1 MWEAIKTFFSSIGS
15 AMAPFAYGLAFA
27 FLMCPIYNKLRKKIH
42 KFICA
47 GICLIIMLAIF
58 ALLGLLIIPQLIES
72 VTNLIRRAP
81 DYVASLDALSNSL
94 LAKNPELANI
104 VKTYYSGV
112 GDSINLWF
120 ENSFIPNINSYFT
133 AVSSGVISVAIAFKN
148 IIIGLIVMVYFLN
161 MKDVTKCRAKKICYS
176 ILSIEKANTFIDDCR
191 FAYSAFNDFLVGKI
205 IDSAIIGLLT
215 FIVIGIFLIPYAA
228 FVSIIIGITNIIPF
242 FGPFIGAIPCAL
254 IILVE
259 SPIKCLEFV
268 IIIFIIQQLDG
279 NVIGPKILGNKV
291 GVSSFWVL
299 FSILLF
305 GGLFGFT
312 GMILGVPIF
321 AVIYRLLKRGVY
333 EKLWAKNL
341 STHTKD
347 YKDLE
352 KIDEETKE
360 YITKNGTDIT

>member
-1 MWEAIKTFFSSIGS
+1 MWEAIKTFFTNIGS

-27 FLMCPIYNKLRKKIH
+27 FLMCPIYNKLRKKLH
-42 KFICA
+42 KYLCA
-47 GICLIIMLAIF
+47 TICLFIMLAIF
-58 ALLGLLIIPQLIES
+58 ALLILLIVPQFIES
-72 VTNLIRRAP
+72 LSSLVKQAP
-81 DYVASLDALSNSL
+81 QFVESLDAMTNGL
-94 LAKNPELANI
+94 LAKNPEIANT
-104 VKTYYSGV
+104 VQTYYSGV
-112 GDSINLWF
+112 GDSINYWF
-120 ENSFIPNINSYFT
+120 ENSFIPNISSYFT
-133 AVSSGVISVAIAFKN
+133 AVSSGVISVVIALKN

-161 MKDVTKCRAKKICYS
+161 MKDVAKCRAKKMCYS
-176 ILSIEKANTFIDDCR
+176 LLSIEKANIFIDDCR

-205 IDSAIIGLLT
+205 IDSVIIGLLT
-215 FIVIGIFLIPYAA
+215 FIVVSICFIPYPA
-228 FVSIIIGITNIIPF
+228 FVSIIVGITNIIPF

-268 IIIFIIQQLDG
+268 IIIVIIQQLDG

-305 GGLFGFT
+305 GGLFGFV

-321 AVIYRLLKRGVY
+321 AVLYRLIKRGVY

-360 YITKNGTDIT
+360 YIRKDGTDIT